1 MTDSDFVFVGYLV
14 QERYVRN
21 WWKREGKRLASLEN
35 TVHPSFEKP
44 QWQSVGGVL
53 NLTEFLLTPPDM
65 SEFPVWLLYGYSV
78 EREAI
83 PRLHV
88 EILDPQKG
96 RIVGPLQYEY
106 ALHLARA
113 NDDLKALGYEVI
125 DATIERLS
133 ILNNCGYSIEEIE
146 SNVGRLNEFSLF
158 ETAEDAR
165 KFQRYI
171 KTSRF
176 SFGSAVGLC
185 PRASCSPHPN
195 CFDRCCADPFWI
207 LWRDLR
213 ETLY

>member
-1 MTDSDFVFVGYLV
+1 MRDSDFVFVGYLV

-53 NLTEFLLTPPDM
+53 NLTEFLLAPPDM
-65 SEFPVWLLYGYSV
+65 SEFPGWLLYGYSV

-96 RIVGPLQYEY
+96 RIVGPLRYEY
-106 ALHLARA
+106 ALHLVRA
-113 NDDLKALGYEVI
+113 NDGLQRLGYEVI
-125 DATIERLS
+125 DAKIERLS
-133 ILNNCGYSIEEIE
+133 ILNNCGYYIEEIE
-146 SNVGRLNEFSLF
+146 SNVGRLNEFSLL

-171 KTSRF
+171 KTETADYHVDGAHSDGAIF
-176 SFGSAVGLC
+176 EVG
-185 PRASCSPHPN
+185 AAQIIG
-195 CFDRCCADPFWI
+195 D
-207 LWRDLR
+207 
-213 ETLY
+213 